1 MKKLIFGLILIAS
14 LVACGG
20 TSGNPNSNANLTFS
34 SATGGYNGS
43 LEPITSNV
51 TVANLIVTTTQ
62 GSGAS
67 KRVFGVSL
75 PQNSRE
81 EGVTYVIKNVVNSSL
96 TYSEGDPSTG
106 KIWVVTGGSI
116 KVVRKSG
123 RTLIFELI
131 GVTLGK
137 PTTDTSPST
146 GSVTVNG
153 TIGGESITPLQ

>member
-1 MKKLIFGLILIAS
+1 MKKLVFGLILSAS
-14 LVACGG
+14 LAACGG

-51 TVANLIVTTTQ
+51 TVVNLIVTTTQ

-137 PTTDTSPST
+137 PTNDTGPST

>member
-1 MKKLIFGLILIAS
+1 MKKVILGLVLTAS
-14 LVACGG
+14 LAACGG
-20 TSGNPNSNANLTFS
+20 TPSPTSNANLTFS

-51 TVANLIVTTTQ
+51 TVVNLIVTTTQ

-75 PQNSRE
+75 PQNSRD
-81 EGVTYVIKNVVNSSL
+81 EGVTYVIKNVTNASL
-96 TYSEGDPSTG
+96 NYSEGDSSTA
-106 KIWVVTGGSI
+106 KIWSVTGGSI

-123 RTLIFELI
+123 KTLIFELI

-137 PTTDTSPST
+137 LAGDSGPSL

-153 TIGGESITPLQ
+153 TIGGESVTPLL

>member
-1 MKKLIFGLILIAS
+1 MKKFILGLVLIAS
-14 LVACGG
+14 LAACGG
-20 TSGNPNSNANLTFS
+20 GGGTPTTNANLTFS
-34 SATGGYNGS
+34 NATGGYNGS

-51 TVANLIVTTTQ
+51 TVVNLIVTTTQ
-62 GSGAS
+62 GSGAG

-75 PQNSRE
+75 PQNSRD
-81 EGVTYVIKNVVNSSL
+81 EGVTYVIKNVTNASL
-96 TYSEGDPSTG
+96 NYSEGDSSPA
-106 KIWVVTGGSI
+106 KIWSVTGGSI

-123 RTLIFELI
+123 KTLIFELI

-137 PTTDTSPST
+137 LAGDTGPSL

>member
-1 MKKLIFGLILIAS
+1 MKKLLFGIMLITS
-14 LVACGG
+14 LAACGG
-20 TSGNPNSNANLTFS
+20 TSGNPTNANLTFS

-51 TVANLIVTTTQ
+51 TVVNLLVTTTQ

-75 PQNSRE
+75 PQNSRD
-81 EGVTYVIKNVVNSSL
+81 EGVTYVIKNVTNASL
-96 TYSEGDPSTG
+96 TYSEGDSSTG
-106 KIWVVTGGSI
+106 KIWSVTGGSI

-123 RTLIFELI
+123 KTLIFELI

-137 PTTDTSPST
+137 LAADTGPSL

-153 TIGGESITPLQ
+153 TIGGESITPLL

>member
-1 MKKLIFGLILIAS
+1 MNKLILGLILITS
-14 LVACGG
+14 LAACGG
-20 TSGNPNSNANLTFS
+20 TSGNTTSNANLTFS

-51 TVANLIVTTTQ
+51 TVAGVIVTTAQ
-62 GSGAS
+62 GSGTS

-75 PQNSRE
+75 PINSRD
-81 EGVTYVIKNVVNSSL
+81 EGVTYVIKNVTNASL
-96 TYSEGDPSTG
+96 NYSEGDPSTG
-106 KIWVVTGGSI
+106 KIWSVTGGSI
-116 KVVRKSG
+116 KVIRKSG

-131 GVTLGK
+131 AVTLGT
-137 PTTDTSPST
+137 PTGNTSGST